1 MRIPTVIVEGI
12 PGSARHRPIEN
23 EFDPVD
29 AGSHLPIRFD
39 RRSKAAY
46 LFCPFEPR
54 SHIQQ
59 ILDRDGFLF
68 LVDVGNAPRVEDNLP
83 VPLYQ
88 QAVEIAGCPQ
98 STNLASSFESIPSS
112 SGLDV
117 RHSCVGQTDSGV
129 AGVGVA
135 PLQIAAAIANAPSAA
150 AKKPNLW
157 PCASC
162 KRRSCSL
169 TFISGPDSF
178 L

>member
-59 ILDRDGFLF
+59 ILDRDGFL
-68 LVDVGNAPRVEDNLP
+68 
-83 VPLYQ
+83 
-88 QAVEIAGCPQ
+88 
-98 STNLASSFESIPSS
+98 
-112 SGLDV
+112 
-117 RHSCVGQTDSGV
+117 
-129 AGVGVA
+129 
-135 PLQIAAAIANAPSAA
+135 
-150 AKKPNLW
+150 
-157 PCASC
+157 SC